1 MTNLQHQRKTYRLI
15 QVRQNED
22 AIIPERSHQY
32 DPQPGCTQKKRQLQ
46 MCSSRCI
53 SLQVPARTR
62 KQAQIYLLSYALYT
76 LRQRSWRWW
85 AMSRLTLMRRL
96 PDTLASR
103 ELLYMPGRDW
113 SCNLK
118 IEGKARTIKRSMF
131 EWQHILDDHCLIAMT
146 LKICFF
152 NGY

>member
-1 MTNLQHQRKTYRLI
+1 
-15 QVRQNED
+15 
-22 AIIPERSHQY
+22 
-32 DPQPGCTQKKRQLQ
+32 
-46 MCSSRCI
+46 
-53 SLQVPARTR
+53 
-62 KQAQIYLLSYALYT
+62 
-76 LRQRSWRWW
+76 
-85 AMSRLTLMRRL
+85 MSRLTLMRRL

-131 EWQHILDDHCLIAMT
+131 EREHILDDHCLIAMT

-152 NGY
+152 NGYWKLGISGCQCNLKLSKGKHWH